1 MKSTTSES
9 EKSFGIYPLK
19 ILAAFAFSFCASM
32 SLAEPQ
38 TLNDAKLI
46 TLNRCLQQGI
56 QQVQRLDLRKLRAK
70 ILEIP
75 FVAVQS
81 LEDSSDPARRHAY
94 YQSGVVFYSDKI
106 LAQSKGALEL
116 LALHEGLGSLG
127 YLDNDYQ
134 ISILLHSLCNMKS
147 KDEQRELM
155 NSSLLRWHLGATQL
169 AGGTKVGGGGDWEA
183 AVLKLE
189 IMKTIPAGKA
199 SVSHSIL
206 ISELSVEP
214 TSSISSNVEIVAS
227 LAKPHKGLTQWLVKA
242 GRPIV
247 LFPRLAIR
255 FSKTGVSEAMKVELA
270 DFFKKYFQ
278 LIEILELNGYSNL
291 PPDWDELVQLAKCEK
306 MYFFTSLSLKK
317 SNLWTKILEAE
328 IKKNFAGQCW
338 EMLRHQERV
347 KPNER
352 SKSLMD

>member
-1 MKSTTSES
+1 MKQASSRRS
-9 EKSFGIYPLK
+9 YGICALK
-19 ILAAFAFSFCASM
+19 ILAAIVLSFFGAITM
-32 SLAEPQ
+32 AQPK
-38 TLNDAKLI
+38 TLNDAKLM

-56 QQVQRLDLRKLRAK
+56 QKVHQLDLRILKAK
-70 ILEIP
+70 ILEVP
-75 FVAVQS
+75 FMAVPS
-81 LEDSSDPARRHAY
+81 LKKSSDPARRHAY

-106 LAQSKGALEL
+106 LGHSDHALEL

-147 KDEQRELM
+147 KAEQRELM

-214 TSSISSNVEIVAS
+214 SSSISSKLEILAS
-227 LAKPHKGLTQWLVKA
+227 TAKPHKGLTQWMIKSGQQAVM
-242 GRPIV
+242 
-247 LFPRLAIR
+247 FPRLAIR
-255 FSKTGVSEAMKVELA
+255 FSGNDGLVSKEVKTDLL
-270 DFFKKYFQ
+270 DFFRKYFQ
-278 LIEILELNGYSNL
+278 LIEKLELRGFQNL
-291 PPDWDELVQLAKCEK
+291 DVVRDELVQLGQCEQ
-306 MYFFTSLSLKK
+306 MSLFTSLNLSKAK
-317 SNLWTKILEAE
+317 LWTQKLEAD
-328 IKKNFAGQCW
+328 IIKNFAKQCK
-338 EMLRHQERV
+338 EIYEF
-347 KPNER
+347 
-352 SKSLMD
+352 